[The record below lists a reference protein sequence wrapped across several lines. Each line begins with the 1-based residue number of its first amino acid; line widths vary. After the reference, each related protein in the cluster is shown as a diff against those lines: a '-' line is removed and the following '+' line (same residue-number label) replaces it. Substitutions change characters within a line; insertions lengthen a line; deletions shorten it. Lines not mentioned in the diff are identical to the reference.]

1 MRAKVFTYKITD
13 NTQKLVKYCHK
24 VFFSLSFTLL
34 NLFCQFVIIYCSWG
48 SNIILIWQEWLSLC
62 IK

>member
-24 VFFSLSFTLL
+24 VFFFLSFTLL
-34 NLFCQFVIIYCSWG
+34 NLFCQFVIIYSSWG
-48 SNIILIWQEWLSLC
+48 GNIILI
-62 IK
+62 

>member
-24 VFFSLSFTLL
+24 VFFSL
-34 NLFCQFVIIYCSWG
+34 V
-48 SNIILIWQEWLSLC
+48 SLY
-62 IK
+62 

>member
-34 NLFCQFVIIYCSWG
+34 NFILSICYYIFFLGWQYNTDMTKIVVFVY
-48 SNIILIWQEWLSLC
+48 
-62 IK
+62 

>member
-24 VFFSLSFTLL
+24 VFFFLSFTLL
-34 NLFCQFVIIYCSWG
+34 KLFYQFVVIYSSWG
-48 SNIILIWQEWLSLC
+48 SNMILIGQE
-62 IK
+62 